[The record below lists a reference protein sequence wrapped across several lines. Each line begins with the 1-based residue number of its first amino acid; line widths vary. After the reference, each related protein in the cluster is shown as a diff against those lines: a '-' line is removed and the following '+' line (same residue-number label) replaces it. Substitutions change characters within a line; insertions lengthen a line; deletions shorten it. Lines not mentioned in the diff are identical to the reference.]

1 MIRRLLREERGMA
14 LGLAI
19 IVVVI
24 VGVLGA
30 GLLTFVATDLE
41 AIVPVNR
48 GEQAFEL
55 AEAGIEVAKAHLA
68 NDSSPADWSSGELHM
83 AGMGEGSVTVEFEDE
98 SGSFEA
104 VSTGEYRET
113 NRKIEATFSVEEDKP
128 KLLSWRELYEQYGIR
143 KITFPRCTIYW
154 ANTTHTPWHP
164 A

>member
-1 MIRRLLREERGMA
+1 MIPRLFPEERGMA

-19 IVVVI
+19 IVVLI
-24 VGVLGA
+24 VGVMGA
-30 GLLTFVATDLE
+30 GLLTFVAADLE
-41 AIVPVNR
+41 AVVAVNR

-83 AGMGEGSVTVEFEDE
+83 AGMGESSVTVSVEYDDE

-113 NRKIEATFSVEEDKP
+113 SRKIEATFAIEEGKP
-128 KLLSWRELYEQYGIR
+128 KLLSWRELFE
-143 KITFPRCTIYW
+143 
-154 ANTTHTPWHP
+154 
-164 A
+164 